1 MSSKRPFRL
10 VDVFGAEDFR
20 GNPVGIVHEAG
31 DLDTDT
37 MHLVTRWMNHSETAF
52 LSDPADPAADYA
64 LRIFTLERE
73 LPFAGHPSLGACHAW
88 LEAGGKPRT
97 PGKIIQECGAGLIE
111 LRQTGDGLAFVAPPL
126 IRDGAPSDE
135 ELDEALALI
144 GLDRSQIAD
153 AAWIDNGPGWLGILL
168 HSAEDVLA
176 LRPSSTWPKR
186 LDVGV
191 AGLHQPGGEIDVEV
205 RAFFTGQANAI
216 IEDPIT
222 GSLNASIAQWLI
234 GTNRVG
240 HTYTAAQ
247 GTAIGRAG
255 RIQVSVADDGAILVG
270 GNTRTLVEGTMAVD

>member
-1 MSSKRPFRL
+1 MTTNRPFRL

-20 GNPVGIVHEAG
+20 GNPVGIVHDSG

-52 LSDPADPAADYA
+52 LSAPSAPAADYG

-88 LEAGGKPRT
+88 LEAGGVPRT
-97 PGKIIQECGAGLIE
+97 PGRIIQQCGAGLIE
-111 LRQTGDGLAFVAPPL
+111 LRQGDDGLAFVAPPL
-126 IRDGAPSDE
+126 VREGPPTDE
-135 ELDEALALI
+135 ELDEALGLL
-144 GLDRSQIAD
+144 GLDRSRIAD

-168 HSAEDVLA
+168 HSAEEVLA
-176 LRPSSTWPKR
+176 LRPSTSWPR
-186 LDVGV
+186 RVDVGV
-191 AGLHQPGGEIDVEV
+191 VGLHEPGGEADVEV
-205 RAFFTGQANAI
+205 RAFFTGQASAI

-234 GTNRVG
+234 GSNRVG
-240 HTYTAAQ
+240 PSYVAAQ

-255 RIQVSVADDGAILVG
+255 RVQVRVGDDGAILIG
-270 GNTRTLVEGTMAVD
+270 GNTRTLVEGTIAVG